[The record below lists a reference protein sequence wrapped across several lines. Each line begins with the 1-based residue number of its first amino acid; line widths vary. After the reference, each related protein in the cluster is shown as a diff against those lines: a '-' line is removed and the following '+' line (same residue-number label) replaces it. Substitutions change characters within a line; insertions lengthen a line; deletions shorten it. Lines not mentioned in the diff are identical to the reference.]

1 MVNKYIHQLRTY
13 SNSDSILFP
22 NSLIIKKMAQPLFD
36 VVCLALEMRQFLE
49 IVLVEPQ
56 SADCRVGTRGKYIYS
71 RISKQRIELPTFLQI
86 LQALSKINWSNARQT
101 WCGI

>member
-1 MVNKYIHQLRTY
+1 
-13 SNSDSILFP
+13 
-22 NSLIIKKMAQPLFD
+22 MAQPLFD

-86 LQALSKINWSNARQT
+86 LPTFLQNKLEQRT
-101 WCGI
+101 THMVRHLVE